1 MMSSKLW
8 TSVYLSGTRVVE
20 MGEWTDQHVGDEE
33 DGDLGQGAVTESHRF
48 VVFPY
53 GEDIRVGYPLSPHAQ
68 AIPCS
73 TTIRFNFLV
82 HHPPTYLS
90 IPSSNV

>member
-1 MMSSKLW
+1 
-8 TSVYLSGTRVVE
+8 
-20 MGEWTDQHVGDEE
+20 MGEWTDQHSGGDE

-48 VVFPY
+48 VVFPC
-53 GEDIRVGYPLSPHAQ
+53 GEDIKVGYSLSPYA
-68 AIPCS
+68 PSS

-90 IPSSNV
+90 IPSSNI